1 MIDGSKFLEDLS
13 GRYARLYTAAIQDMV
28 IGYALGNAAKVDAAR
43 AELDEVM
50 LATMGTAE
58 VLGATI
64 VLRATAK
71 VMGSEAASKAA
82 FKHSNRH
89 TAAHLLTFAHTATQT
104 ILPSVTFEEAVQDMV
119 TRTPVTIR
127 LAAERTA
134 QRISQLYGEGRVVAF
149 VRSAE
154 QAVTER
160 VQSLIAEAV
169 REGIPE
175 LDFMRGGSLQ
185 PGAGTN
191 IVDAVKEIRAK
202 TAEWSEGYARM
213 AFRTNVNTAITAG
226 KWKQGLDPDIDSIMP
241 AVQFNTAGDVDVRPN
256 HAAGDGKIML
266 RRNANW
272 NQLAPPI
279 DYNCRC
285 GVRDVGLPELRRMG
299 RVSAV
304 RTTGFTRVGLSEVYI
319 REDVPPAAWHPNPAF
334 RKGGRPDLFI
344 GGA

>member
-1 MIDGSKFLEDLS
+1 MIEPSKFLEDLS

-50 LATMGTAE
+50 LETMGTAE

-64 VLRATAK
+64 TLRATAG
-71 VMGSEAASKAA
+71 VIGDDPELARFSAARGMDRFAC
-82 FKHSNRH
+82 
-89 TAAHLLTFAHTATQT
+89 AHFAHTATQT
-104 ILPSVTFEEAVQDMV
+104 ILPSVTFDEAVQDMV
-119 TRTPVTIR
+119 ARTPVTIR

-169 REGIPE
+169 REGVPE

-185 PGAGTN
+185 PGAGTK

-226 KWKQGLDPDIDSIMP
+226 RWRQGLDPDIDSIMP
-241 AVQFNTAGDVDVRPN
+241 AVQFTTAGDVDVRPN
-256 HAAGDGKIML
+256 HAAGEGKIML
-266 RRNANW
+266 RRNPNW
-272 NQLAPPI
+272 NRLAPPI
-279 DYNCRC
+279 SWNCRC

-299 RVSAV
+299 RVRGE
-304 RTTGFTRVGLSEVYI
+304 RTSGFTRVGLTQLYV

-344 GGA
+344 GGVA